1 MARTAIFALAK
12 LGLLVL
18 ASIALVGIRPFV
30 IIIGTWVTGLFLS
43 IAAIGAY
50 GYYKGSLGRIAPLE
64 FEALRL
70 LRGDA
75 IRNHALNLS
84 LAFPDWTMPILVT
97 ALLSAE
103 TSGAFFIAWLM
114 AGVAMFVPAA
124 LAQALFA
131 VCAHAPETLP
141 KNLRLSL
148 RLSFVAGVAIWLLI
162 LALGPF
168 ALSLLGHGYSQAAP
182 ALVILALGVFPVTI
196 KVHYVTVG
204 RLENTL
210 IATTRVTAVGG
221 IVELL
226 LATAG
231 GLLAG
236 LTGVAIGVLLGLTI
250 QAIGMTPRLRRVL
263 HADPSTYR
271 TRAVPRNDAAPYDI

>member
-1 MARTAIFALAK
+1 M
-12 LGLLVL
+12 
-18 ASIALVGIRPFV
+18 
-30 IIIGTWVTGLFLS
+30 
-43 IAAIGAY
+43 
-50 GYYKGSLGRIAPLE
+50 
-64 FEALRL
+64 
-70 LRGDA
+70 
-75 IRNHALNLS
+75 
-84 LAFPDWTMPILVT
+84 
-97 ALLSAE
+97 
-103 TSGAFFIAWLM
+103 
-114 AGVAMFVPAA
+114 
-124 LAQALFA
+124 
-131 VCAHAPETLP
+131 
-141 KNLRLSL
+141 
-148 RLSFVAGVAIWLLI
+148 
-162 LALGPF
+162 
-168 ALSLLGHGYSQAAP
+168 
-182 ALVILALGVFPVTI
+182 TI